1 MTCSEGA
8 YLLNDL
14 QVATKMLCNAIHIKE
29 YEINNSIIILS
40 SYAWTVMLP
49 PRRLT
54 IVCMQLPYKDPCD
67 FPGYEGTCFS
77 VVGSQSVCGKT
88 KLVISFQ
95 SCLRLFKQ

>member
-1 MTCSEGA
+1 
-8 YLLNDL
+8 
-14 QVATKMLCNAIHIKE
+14 MLCNAIHIKE

-77 VVGSQSVCGKT
+77 VVQCMWASVSLWENKVSYQLS
-88 KLVISFQ
+88 KLPTLVQ
-95 SCLRLFKQ
+95 TVT